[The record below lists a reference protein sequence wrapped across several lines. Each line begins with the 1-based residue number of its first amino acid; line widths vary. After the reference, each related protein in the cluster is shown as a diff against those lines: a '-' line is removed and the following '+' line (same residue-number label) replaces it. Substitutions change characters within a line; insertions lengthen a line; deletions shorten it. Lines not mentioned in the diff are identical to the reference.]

1 MQPFP
6 SSRPEKLL
14 VRAVN
19 WLGDAV
25 LTTPALGALRAA
37 CPQARITIAAKPLVA
52 ELFRYHPHIDGIE
65 VYDKEGAHAGAIG
78 MFRKARELRRGG
90 YEAAVLLQNA
100 IDAAILAFL
109 AGIPERMGYATD
121 GRRLLLT
128 RPVPVTEEILSLH
141 HAEYYLRLLA
151 ELGIPRPQSP
161 RLLLR
166 VTEDEMAS
174 MRSRLAGLGVPEG
187 KRIVGINPGATYGS
201 AKRWFPD
208 RFAQVADTLSEEW
221 DAAVVL
227 MGSASEAPLS
237 AEIEA
242 TMGRK
247 AGNLAGRT
255 TVREMMALLF
265 SFSFLVANDS
275 GALPTRAAG
284 GGA

>member
-100 IDAAILAFL
+100 IDAA
-109 AGIPERMGYATD
+109 
-121 GRRLLLT
+121 LLT
-128 RPVPVTEEILSLH
+128 FLRHTGKDGVCDRREAAAPFAACPGDGGDPVPASRGILP
-141 HAEYYLRLLA
+141 AA
-151 ELGIPRPQSP
+151 PRGARGSP
-161 RLLLR
+161 PGSPPAFAACDRGG
-166 VTEDEMAS
+166 T
-174 MRSRLAGLGVPEG
+174 GV
-187 KRIVGINPGATYGS
+187 
-201 AKRWFPD
+201 D
-208 RFAQVADTLSEEW
+208 
-221 DAAVVL
+221 
-227 MGSASEAPLS
+227 
-237 AEIEA
+237 
-242 TMGRK
+242 
-247 AGNLAGRT
+247 
-255 TVREMMALLF
+255 
-265 SFSFLVANDS
+265 
-275 GALPTRAAG
+275 
-284 GGA
+284 

>member
-52 ELFRYHPHIDGIE
+52 EMFRYHPHIDGSE
-65 VYDKEGAHAGAIG
+65 GYDQEGAHAGAIG

-100 IDAAILAFL
+100 IDAALLTFL

-121 GRRLLLT
+121 GRRLLLS

-141 HAEYYLRLLA
+141 HAEYYLRLLQ
-151 ELGIPRPQSP
+151 ELGVPRPHFP
-161 RLLLR
+161 RLSLR
-166 VTEDEMAS
+166 VTEDELAS
-174 MRSRLAGLGVPEG
+174 MRSRLAALGVPEG
-187 KRIVGINPGATYGS
+187 RRMVGSTQGRPTGRRSAGS
-201 AKRWFPD
+201 RTGSRRWPTPC
-208 RFAQVADTLSEEW
+208 R
-221 DAAVVL
+221 
-227 MGSASEAPLS
+227 
-237 AEIEA
+237 
-242 TMGRK
+242 R
-247 AGNLAGRT
+247 
-255 TVREMMALLF
+255 
-265 SFSFLVANDS
+265 S
-275 GALPTRAAG
+275 GTPP
-284 GGA
+284 